1 MNILLTYAGR
11 IVTIVLAIAIL
22 RRLVK
27 IMMEEK
33 IKDEENKKTVSL
45 EPRPLKYR
53 GKRHKKRR
61 KCLITPDDTNMGK
74 VPWDNMDPKK
84 TNKCLSQTNLFIF
97 SNKNGRHRETD
108 IN

>member
-33 IKDEENKKTVSL
+33 NKDEENKKTVSL
-45 EPRPLKYR
+45 EPVTTEVS
-53 GKRHKKRR
+53 GKKAQKET
-61 KCLITPDDTNMGK
+61 KVSPITPDDTNMGK

-84 TNKCLSQTNLFIF
+84 DK
-97 SNKNGRHRETD
+97 
-108 IN
+108 